1 MPLQDRFYLFFRN
14 LFKHFFRW
22 TESRLDRSTR
32 DSKAIYSDD
41 TMLSI
46 KDFIPGGLTRWI
58 TWGKLDSLS
67 TRLSLFAQ
75 ISSFSSPLC
84 RFKMCDLSKQVQL
97 VNKHRAQ
104 QLWLPKPSSSII
116 SDYGWWT
123 RWGCFRDR
131 QQPLVLTGHRDA
143 IIDEL
148 GVLVKFWLC
157 QFQYSWAQAWCRMRT
172 YDAKGFQISL
182 NTTQRV
188 KIKTLPSM

>member
-32 DSKAIYSDD
+32 DSKAIYSDN

-75 ISSFSSPLC
+75 ISSFFSPLC

-116 SDYGWWT
+116 RV
-123 RWGCFRDR
+123 RWLMGDGRGGAVLETGSSRLSWLDIGTP
-131 QQPLVLTGHRDA
+131 PLVSAGFWSSFDFVSFSIAELKPDA
-143 IIDEL
+143 WWEHMMQK
-148 GVLVKFWLC
+148 VSNFH
-157 QFQYSWAQAWCRMRT
+157 
-172 YDAKGFQISL
+172 
-182 NTTQRV
+182 
-188 KIKTLPSM
+188 